1 MTGFRL
7 ETSSIGKSEQIFA
20 RRYAPLGTIP
30 GRTLVIVH
38 GAGEHS
44 GRYEHFIAKA
54 LDRGWTVIAGDLRG
68 HGQSCGV
75 PTHLDAFDDYLQ
87 DLDVIWRHFQLD
99 GRETALFGHSMGGLV
114 AARYAQTRPE
124 SVGHLIL
131 SSPLLSFGLRV
142 PRLKATLGRVC
153 LLLAPRT
160 RFRTM
165 IPPEQITR
173 NERALLIRE
182 QDPLSNR
189 TVTAGWYFRV
199 LDALLEVWAAAPR
212 LAVPLLVLQGDADR
226 VVDADAPLRWMP
238 QVGSR
243 DKSLWVIPGHLH
255 ELLNEPGWEMTAT
268 RVLDWLEHRNPRAAG
283 CLAPASGLMGGLGDV
298 RRANGAPMATAP
310 HVA

>member
-7 ETSSIGKSEQIFA
+7 ETSSIGESEQIFV
-20 RRYAPLGTIP
+20 RRYAPLGSTP
-30 GRTLVIVH
+30 ARTLVIVH

-44 GRYEHFIAKA
+44 GRYEHFIAKT
-54 LDRGWTVIAGDLRG
+54 LDRNWTVIAGDLRG
-68 HGQSCGV
+68 HGQSRGV
-75 PTHLDAFDDYLQ
+75 PTHLDTFDDYLK
-87 DLDVIWRHFQLD
+87 DLDVIWRHFQLE

-114 AARYAQTRPE
+114 AARYAQTRPGN
-124 SVGHLIL
+124 VGHLIL

-153 LLLAPRT
+153 LLVAPRT

-173 NERALLIRE
+173 NEQALLIRE

-199 LDALLEVWAAAPR
+199 LDALLDVWAAAPR
-212 LAVPLLVLQGDADR
+212 LAAPLLVLQGDSDR

-238 QVGSR
+238 LVGSS

-255 ELLNEPGWEMTAT
+255 ELLNEPGWELTAA
-268 RVLDWLEHRNPRAAG
+268 RVLDWLEHRSPPAG
-283 CLAPASGLMGGLGDV
+283 GCAGPDSGLYGRLPDTS
-298 RRANGAPMATAP
+298 RSNGAPAEVVP
-310 HVA
+310 YVA